1 MPRARHVVAAA
12 LALTPASAGT
22 QCLWD
27 PAPRHARTTC
37 PLPLDDTS
45 AYDPDSAQL
54 QPLKCLHTRVDSP
67 GDNEAVHCIYTAPSF
82 RGELA
87 LATSA
92 EDAANIIG
100 MGGLDDLVAPY
111 VPPHLFSTGAVD
123 GGRGP
128 AYEVV
133 DVPGKGKG
141 AIASRKIA
149 KGEVFMVDYPILMME
164 GALMAGMNPASRRGI
179 LSRAVDGLGD
189 GGRERVFEL
198 ARSAEG
204 EDEIL
209 DVFVTNGCGVEVWG
223 KGHTGLFPDVAV
235 SCVVLTR

>member
-1 MPRARHVVAAA
+1 MPRARYLAAAA
-12 LALTPASAGT
+12 LALIPASAGT
-22 QCLWD
+22 QCLWERT
-27 PAPRHARTTC
+27 PRPARTTC

-87 LATSA
+87 LSTSA

-123 GGRGP
+123 RGRGA

-133 DVPGKGKG
+133 DMPGKGKG
-141 AIASRKIA
+141 AIASRVIS
-149 KGEVFMVDYPILMME
+149 KGEVFMVDYPLLLME
-164 GALMAGMNPASRRGI
+164 GELMAGMNPASRRGI
-179 LSRAVDGLGD
+179 LRRAVDGLGE
-189 GGRERVFEL
+189 GGRERVLGL

-204 EDEIL
+204 EDEVL

-223 KGHTGLFPDVAV
+223 KGYTGLFPEVAV
-235 SCVVLTR
+235 SCLALTT